1 MAGRREHLKGQTACR
16 DGIAVLIRIRIGQ
29 QIVAHTA
36 GVVLIGLTDIDPRIR
51 RRAQVFKRA
60 DMVKVRMGQQ
70 NRLQRQSL
78 LLQRGQQPFGVRGG
92 VDDHGAAAF
101 VRPDKIAIGGQ
112 RPQRKRLN
120 VHSFSLFEIVRIDD
134 QGHRPVVF

>member
-1 MAGRREHLKGQTACR
+1 M
-16 DGIAVLIRIRIGQ
+16 
-29 QIVAHTA
+29 AHTA

-92 VDDHGAAAF
+92 VDDDGAAAF
-101 VRPDKIAIGGQ
+101 VRPDKIATVSDTH
-112 RPQRKRLN
+112 LD
-120 VHSFSLFEIVRIDD
+120 V
-134 QGHRPVVF
+134 